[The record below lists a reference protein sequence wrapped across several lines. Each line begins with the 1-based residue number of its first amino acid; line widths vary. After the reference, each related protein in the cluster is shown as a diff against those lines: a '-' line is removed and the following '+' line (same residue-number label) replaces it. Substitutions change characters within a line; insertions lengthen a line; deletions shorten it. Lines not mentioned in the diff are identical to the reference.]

1 MEVLKMF
8 YIVILKFNLK
18 KLNLFSENFT
28 LKYITILI
36 KI

>member
-8 YIVILKFNLK
+8 YIVILKLYLK